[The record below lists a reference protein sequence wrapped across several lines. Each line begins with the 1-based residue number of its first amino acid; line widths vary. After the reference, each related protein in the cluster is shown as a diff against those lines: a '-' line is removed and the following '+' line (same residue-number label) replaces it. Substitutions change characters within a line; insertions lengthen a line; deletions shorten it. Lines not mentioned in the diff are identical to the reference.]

1 MLNYL
6 FIITNLGIF
15 ISALML
21 ILKWN
26 PIQKLLSLISLF
38 LFASFLFIFL
48 NFYFLGLTYL
58 IVYIGAIAIL
68 FLFIIMMIP
77 LTPQTP
83 SGFGATPQS
92 TNYTPRTPSG
102 FGLRNEGESPERG
115 SMGLGLI
122 IFI

>member
-68 FLFIIMMIP
+68 FLFIIMMVP

-92 TNYTPRTPSG
+92 TNYM
-102 FGLRNEGESPERG
+102 RNEGESPERG

>member
-1 MLNYL
+1 MIMLNYL

-15 ISALML
+15 ISAFML
-21 ILKWN
+21 IFKWN

-77 LTPQTP
+77 LTPSPQ
-83 SGFGATPQS
+83 SINYIRNDINDLNEGIERRIGFG
-92 TNYTPRTPSG
+92 
-102 FGLRNEGESPERG
+102 F
-115 SMGLGLI
+115 I
-122 IFI
+122 IFF